1 MVMKDADVTPP
12 LTEGRVL
19 VEAYGPG
26 RFTVAGEVRDGAIL
40 LTEDRVAAW
49 AVEIPEQ
56 ITLESLSFILEQQP
70 AYEVLLIGTGGK
82 SHLLP
87 KALRSAIRERGPVP
101 ECMGS
106 GAAARTFNL
115 LQTEGRRVAAALI
128 AI

>member
-1 MVMKDADVTPP
+1 MKDADVTLS
-12 LTEGRVL
+12 LTEGRLL
-19 VEAYGPG
+19 VEGYGPG
-26 RFTVAGEVRDGAIL
+26 GFTVAGERRDGAIL
-40 LTEDRVAAW
+40 LTEDRVARW
-49 AVEIPEQ
+49 TVETAEQ
-56 ITLESLSFILEQQP
+56 ITLESLSYILEQQP
-70 AYEVLLIGTGGK
+70 AYEVLLIGTGSK